1 MTMTDTDV
9 YIGPADDIDEIDP
22 SEAVDPL
29 HEPETRLDELK
40 RQLAAEY
47 ERVIEAKTSELDE
60 LTQQLDTL
68 TDRKKTI
75 SDEVRTLRA
84 DIARLTGQRA
94 PTEEGEHRCKVPDCG
109 RTFGTQQ
116 GLRMHTTRSHKTTP
130 TKPTPAPSTGSSS
143 RTVYR
148 CGDCDTEVA
157 TPKDLAHHTLTQHRR
172 QPTQGEKILVTPDA
186 AR

>member
-1 MTMTDTDV
+1 MTDTITGPETPDV
-9 YIGPADDIDEIDP
+9 DELDP

-47 ERVIEAKTSELDE
+47 ERVIEAKANELDE
-60 LTQQLDTL
+60 LTEQLDTL
-68 TDRKKTI
+68 TARKKSI

-94 PTEEGEHRCKVPDCG
+94 PAEQGEYRCKVPDCG

-130 TKPTPAPSTGSSS
+130 TKPSDAPSSGSSS

-148 CGDCDTEVA
+148 CGDCDTELA
-157 TPKDLAHHTLTQHRR
+157 ALKDLSHHTLTEHRR
-172 QPTQGEKILVTPDA
+172 QPVPGEKILVTPDA